1 MPQTTVAPKPCRVH
15 RFDDHAVAIRG
26 VRMLADGYGERVDR
40 KLYQCTGCGFPMTMP
55 LEG

>member
-1 MPQTTVAPKPCRVH
+1 MPQTTAAPKPCRVH